1 MGKINEPLWEPSPKQ
16 SFLTTI
22 ILMLLLTFLGVYF
35 ITSKNF
41 LGIAVTIGGLGG
53 LFHEIAQS
61 GGKTLFI
68 KSFRDGVY
76 LGSISGLLLGIISGI
91 SFERITRRNR
101 KSESSICNNR
111 SILSRFS
118 IKGSIRSSS
127 RNRCRRIN

>member
-91 SFERITRRNR
+91 LVLRGLLAGIESQNPVSVTIEVFLAGLAL
-101 KSESSICNNR
+101 KGVSEAAA
-111 SILSRFS
+111 
-118 IKGSIRSSS
+118 GTVVEE
-127 RNRCRRIN
+127 

>member
-61 GGKTLFI
+61 GGKILFI

-91 SFERITRRNR
+91 LVLRGLLAGIESQNPVSVTKHLCIPDQVRND
-101 KSESSICNNR
+101 NG
-111 SILSRFS
+111 F
-118 IKGSIRSSS
+118 IRHYV
-127 RNRCRRIN
+127 